1 MKNILKIVLLIS
13 LLCLLAEGLYRL
25 LLFQH
30 DRHAYSAPL
39 AQMIDTI
46 NATGADIL
54 YLGESSNHT
63 FGLDDIDTAWIS
75 EMIARH
81 YPTLQLRDMTHDAS
95 HGEVYY
101 LLLRNLSPD
110 CPIGSVVVTLNM
122 RSFGINWI
130 ASPLETVLQKRL
142 VMLRQRPALVNR
154 AVLSFKAYEIKSTDE
169 RYQQMNDYWAS
180 HPLPHHPSVPQWG
193 DSVNAQSVA
202 TKGSNAALGTMP
214 GTFVRNYAF
223 LIDTL
228 HNPRI
233 HDFDR
238 IARLAKQ
245 RGWNLVFNLL
255 AEDVEWAEQLVGPDL
270 TTLMRQNADLLT
282 DYYTRKGVT
291 VVNNFDCV
299 PDSLFRDRDWTTEHY
314 IQQGRQTIADNVATA
329 LRRFHEADYRP

>member
-1 MKNILKIVLLIS
+1 MKRAIVILLVLAS
-13 LLCLLAEGLYRL
+13 LCLLAEALYRC
-25 LLFQH
+25 LFYQH

-39 AQMIDTI
+39 AQMVDTI

-54 YLGESSNHT
+54 YLGESSNHS
-63 FGLDDIDTAWIS
+63 FGLDDTDTAWIS

-81 YPTLQLRDMTHDAS
+81 FPTLLVRDMTHAAS

-101 LLLRNLSPD
+101 QLLRNLSPD
-110 CPIGSVVVTLNM
+110 CNVGTVIVTLNL

-142 VMLRQRPALVNR
+142 VMLRQRPALLNR
-154 AVLSFKAYEIKSTDE
+154 AILSFKAYDIQSTEE

-193 DSVNAQSVA
+193 DSLNAQSVA
-202 TKGSNAALGTMP
+202 TEGGNDALSTRP
-214 GTFVRNYAF
+214 GIFVRNYAF
-223 LIDTL
+223 IIDTL

-233 HDFDR
+233 RDFDR
-238 IARLAKQ
+238 IVHLARE

-255 AEDVEWAEQLVGPDL
+255 AEDVEWADRLVGSDL
-270 TTLMRQNADLLT
+270 TSLMRHNADLLEER
-282 DYYTRKGVT
+282 YSRMGVM
-291 VVNNFDCV
+291 VVNNFDCL

-314 IQQGRQTIADNVATA
+314 LQAGRQIIADRVAQA
-329 LRRFHEADYRP
+329 LCR

>member
-1 MKNILKIVLLIS
+1 MKNVLKIVLLVS

-25 LLFQH
+25 LFYQH

-39 AQMIDTI
+39 TQMVDTI

-63 FGLDDIDTAWIS
+63 FGLDDTDTAWIS

-81 YPTLQLRDMTHDAS
+81 FPTLLVRDMTHDAS

-101 LLLRNLSPD
+101 QLLRNLSPD
-110 CPIGSVVVTLNM
+110 CPIGTVVVTLNL
-122 RSFGINWI
+122 RSFGIGWI

-142 VMLRQRPALVNR
+142 VMLCQRPALLNR
-154 AVLSFKAYEIKSTDE
+154 AILSFKAYDIKSTDE

-180 HPLPHHPSVPQWG
+180 HPLPHHPSVPQWA
-193 DSVNAQSVA
+193 DSLNTDS
-202 TKGSNAALGTMP
+202 TTMP

-223 LIDTL
+223 IIDTL
-228 HNPRI
+228 HNERI
-233 HDFDR
+233 RDFDR
-238 IARLAKQ
+238 IVILARQ

-255 AEDVEWAEQLVGPDL
+255 AEDVEWADQLAGPDL
-270 TTLMRQNADLLT
+270 TTLMRQNADLLVRH
-282 DYYTRKGVT
+282 YSRMGVT
-291 VVNNFDCV
+291 VVNNIDCL

-314 IQQGRQTIADNVATA
+314 LQQGRQTIADNVSQA
-329 LRRFHEADYRP
+329 LRRYHEADYRE